1 MLRRSLPALVLLIAV
16 VPSTTLS
23 QEAPEL
29 TPFLG
34 LRFGGSVESVS
45 SGDTFDIDSSASY
58 GLVFDYPLSG
68 ETTVQFLWSLQDTEV
83 DASGADGDGPSR
95 FPLDVHYFHVG
106 TTYSPGQPR
115 KKRGFVGITVGA
127 THFNPEAG
135 GFGSETRFSVAAG
148 GGVKLKLSERL
159 RLRIEGR
166 AYLTF
171 VSSNSAV
178 FCTGGG
184 SGASCAFSFS
194 GDAFVQG
201 EIDVGLSIAF

>member
-1 MLRRSLPALVLLIAV
+1 MFRRLLPALAVLIAV
-16 VPSTTLS
+16 LPATALA

-34 LRFGGSVESVS
+34 FRFGGSVESLS
-45 SGDTFDIDSSASY
+45 SGESFNVSESASY
-58 GLVFDYPLSG
+58 GLVFDYPLSR
-68 ETTVQFLWSLQDTEV
+68 ETTVEFLWSLQDTEV
-83 DASGADGDGPSR
+83 DGSRADGSGPSR
-95 FPLDVHYFHVG
+95 FPLDIHYFHVG
-106 TTYSPGQPR
+106 ATYSPGEPR
-115 KKRGFVGITVGA
+115 KKRGFVVITVGA
-127 THFNPEAG
+127 THFNPEEG

-159 RLRIEGR
+159 GLRIEGR
-166 AYLTF
+166 GYLTF
-171 VSSNSAV
+171 VNGSSAV

-184 SGASCAFSFS
+184 AGGGCAFSFA